1 MLGGGMNDEERDK
14 DGYKNGTDSGDT
26 HNLISEGSL

>member
-14 DGYKNGTDSGDT
+14 DGYKNGADSGDT
-26 HNLISEGSL
+26 HNLIK